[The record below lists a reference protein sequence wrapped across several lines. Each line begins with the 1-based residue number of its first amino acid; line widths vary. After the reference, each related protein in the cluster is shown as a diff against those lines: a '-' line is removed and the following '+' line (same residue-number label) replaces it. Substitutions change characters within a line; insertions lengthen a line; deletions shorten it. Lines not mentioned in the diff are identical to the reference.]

1 MATRAI
7 QADLLQQRIIENR
20 TSQQTDLA
28 TWIFE
33 RLNLSPHDRVLE
45 LCCGTGGQTLAFTER
60 LRSPGSLVALD
71 ASRDALNV
79 LASKLGA
86 SAAFTELIEANL
98 DQLGPALERS
108 GKRPPAFDLIF
119 CAYGLYYSSDAKRL
133 LNESLRWLEPGGRIA
148 IVGPYGPNNRQLFE
162 LVQASGVTLS
172 EPVLESSERFMLNT
186 VFPWAARN
194 FESVTAHS
202 MVNPVRWTTP
212 ERVLN
217 YWQNTTFFDAQARP
231 KFESL
236 LQERFDVHG
245 EFVNEKW
252 VMMLEM
258 RNARS

>member
-7 QADLLQQRIIENR
+7 QANLLQQRIIENR
-20 TSQQTDLA
+20 ASQQTDLA

-33 RLNLSPHDRVLE
+33 RLNLSSHDRVLE
-45 LCCGTGGQTLAFTER
+45 LCCGTGGQTLAFLER
-60 LRSPGSLVALD
+60 LQSPGGMVALD

-86 SAAFTELIEANL
+86 KAALTELIEGNL
-98 DQLGPALERS
+98 DQLSPALERW
-108 GKRPPAFDLIF
+108 GKRPPAFDFIF
-119 CAYGLYYSSDAKRL
+119 CAYGLYYSSDVKTL
-133 LNESLRWLEPGGRIA
+133 LHESLRWLKPGGRIA

-162 LVQASGVTLS
+162 LVQASGVTLPD
-172 EPVLESSERFMLNT
+172 PVIESSERFMLNT

-194 FESVTAHS
+194 FESVTAHT

-217 YWQNTTFFDAQARP
+217 YWQNTTFFDVQARP
-231 KFESL
+231 RFENL
-236 LQERFDVHG
+236 LHEHFNFQG

-258 RNARS
+258 RNARP